1 MPHSS
6 FISSADSPSAGRNFG
21 AKVMA
26 NSLDATI
33 VAEDMAMERRTQEV
47 AAYGGEWK

>member
-6 FISSADSPSAGRNFG
+6 FISSADSPSAGHNFG
-21 AKVMA
+21 AIKVMA

-47 AAYGGEWK
+47 AAYGGE